1 EEVRNRVFEPFFT
14 TKGVGQGTGL
24 GLAVVYG
31 VAKAHGGWVEC
42 HSQPGHGS
50 RFDVYLPCGTNEPA
64 DETAVDGVVP
74 VPAPGRGETVLVADD
89 EPGVRELARTV
100 LDRQGY
106 RVLVAADGA
115 EAVEVFRHEPGQV
128 DLVVLD
134 ASMPNMNGRQAFESI
149 RGI

>member
-1 EEVRNRVFEPFFT
+1 
-14 TKGVGQGTGL
+14 
-24 GLAVVYG
+24 
-31 VAKAHGGWVEC
+31 
-42 HSQPGHGS
+42 
-50 RFDVYLPCGTNEPA
+50 EPA
-64 DETAVDGVVP
+64 DETAVDGLVP

-149 RGI
+149 RGIRPGVPVLFASGYPSGQLLPEEPAPGTAFLNKPFTTTELATAVRQLLDEHTPTGRET